1 MRQSRNVREV
11 RKHRRKRTASSIGT
25 GESSSFQTYSVN
37 AIMFAVFVAGIQLA
51 CTNFIEQIREVF
63 PCMEP
68 YTRFHGW
75 TTRIWTGISRRYLY
89 WWQPRR
95 DMYPPSRRAANGW
108 NLFRRCLRAILFDF
122 KFHRI
127 RILPLSPAVSL
138 ATSTYHGV
146 PVLMETWQ
154 DNDKISISII

>member
-11 RKHRRKRTASSIGT
+11 RKHRRKWTASLIGT

-37 AIMFAVFVAGIQLA
+37 AIMFAVFIAGIQLA

-95 DMYPPSRRAANGW
+95 DMYPPSRR
-108 NLFRRCLRAILFDF
+108 L
-122 KFHRI
+122 
-127 RILPLSPAVSL
+127 
-138 ATSTYHGV
+138 
-146 PVLMETWQ
+146 LMGE
-154 DNDKISISII
+154 ICFVVAFGRFCSISNFTESVYSLYLPFCFARYVDLPRRSRAHGNLTGQR